1 MIKFAKHFIICLFLV
16 SCGFQSIYVSDKS
29 DFSFDKSNALGEI
42 KISKDIIRNLDSL
55 KKDGGEYELIIETI
69 FKKDVSSKNKKGDP
83 EVFDM
88 SLDVNVTLKKDN
100 DILKNRFRE
109 KLSYNNLKSKFEL
122 KQHENN
128 LKSNLVKEIS
138 QDILIYLN
146 SIE

>member
-1 MIKFAKHFIICLFLV
+1 MIRFAQHFIIFLFLV

-29 DFSFDKSNALGEI
+29 DFSFNKSNALGEI
-42 KISKDIIRNLDSL
+42 KISKDIISNLSGL
-55 KKDGGEYELIIETI
+55 KKDDGKYELIIETA
-69 FKKDVSSKNKKGDP
+69 FKKEITSKNKKGDP

-109 KLSYNNLKSKFEL
+109 KLSYNNLKSKFEV
-122 KQHENN
+122 KQQENN
-128 LKSNLVKEIS
+128 LKSSLVQEIT

-146 SIE
+146 SI

>member
-1 MIKFAKHFIICLFLV
+1 MIKFTKHFIICLFLV

-55 KKDGGEYELIIETI
+55 KRDEGKYELIIETI

-122 KQHENN
+122 KQHEKTFKK
-128 LKSNLVKEIS
+128 LL
-138 QDILIYLN
+138 
-146 SIE
+146 

>member
-1 MIKFAKHFIICLFLV
+1 MIKFTKHFIICLFLV

-29 DFSFDKSNALGEI
+29 DFSFDKSKALGEI

-88 SLDVNVTLKKDN
+88 SLNVNVTLKKDN
-100 DILKNRFRE
+100 DILRNRFRE

-122 KQHENN
+122 KQYENN
-128 LKSNLVKEIS
+128 LKSNLVQEIT
-138 QDILIYLN
+138 QDILIYLK
-146 SIE
+146 SI

>member
-1 MIKFAKHFIICLFLV
+1 MIRFVKYFIIYLVLV

-29 DFSFDKSNALGEI
+29 NFSFNKSNALGEI
-42 KISKDIIRNLDSL
+42 KISKEIIDNLDSL
-55 KKDGGEYELIIETI
+55 KKGDGVYELTIETF
-69 FKKDVSSKNKKGDP
+69 FKKNVSSKNKKGDP

-100 DILKNRFRE
+100 DILRNRFRE

-122 KQHENN
+122 KQYENN
-128 LKSNLVKEIS
+128 LKSNLVQEIT

-146 SIE
+146 SI

>member
-1 MIKFAKHFIICLFLV
+1 MIKFTKHFIICLFLV
-16 SCGFQSIYVSDKS
+16 SCGFQSIYVSDKTN
-29 DFSFDKSNALGEI
+29 FSFDKSNALGEI

-55 KKDGGEYELIIETI
+55 KRDEGKYELIIETI

-122 KQHENN
+122 KQHESN
-128 LKSNLVKEIS
+128 LKSNMVKEIS

>member
-1 MIKFAKHFIICLFLV
+1 MIKFTKHFIICLFLV

-88 SLDVNVTLKKDN
+88 SLDVNITLKKDK

-122 KQHENN
+122 KQHESN
-128 LKSNLVKEIS
+128 LKSNMVKEIS

>member
-1 MIKFAKHFIICLFLV
+1 MIKFTKHFIICLFLV
-16 SCGFQSIYVSDKS
+16 SCGFQSIYVSDKTN
-29 DFSFDKSNALGEI
+29 FSFDKSNALGEI

-122 KQHENN
+122 KQHESN
-128 LKSNLVKEIS
+128 LKSNMVKEIS

>member
-1 MIKFAKHFIICLFLV
+1 MIRFAKYFIIYLVLV

-29 DFSFDKSNALGEI
+29 NFSFNKSNALGEI
-42 KISKDIIRNLDSL
+42 KISKEIINNLKGL
-55 KKDGGEYELIIETI
+55 KRDDGEYELIIETI
-69 FKKDVSSKNKKGDP
+69 FKKNVSSKNKKGDP

-88 SLDVNVTLKKDN
+88 SVDVNVTLKKDS
-100 DILKNRFRE
+100 DILSNRFRE
-109 KLSYNNLKSKFEL
+109 KLSYNNIKSKFEL

>member
-1 MIKFAKHFIICLFLV
+1 MIKFTKHFIICLFLV

-55 KKDGGEYELIIETI
+55 KKDEGKYELIIETI

-88 SLDVNVTLKKDN
+88 SLNVNVTLKKDN
-100 DILKNRFRE
+100 DILRNRFRE

-122 KQHENN
+122 KQYENN
-128 LKSNLVKEIS
+128 LKSNLVQEIT
-138 QDILIYLN
+138 QDILIYLK
-146 SIE
+146 SI

>member
-1 MIKFAKHFIICLFLV
+1 MIRFAKYFIIYLVLV
-16 SCGFQSIYVSDKS
+16 SCGFQSIYVSNKS
-29 DFSFDKSNALGEI
+29 NFSFNKSNAIGEI
-42 KISKDIIRNLDSL
+42 KISKEIIRNLSGL
-55 KKDGGEYELIIETI
+55 KRDDGEYELIIETI
-69 FKKDVSSKNKKGDP
+69 FEKNVSSKNKKGDP

-88 SLDVNVTLKKDN
+88 SLDVNLTLKKDK

-128 LKSNLVKEIS
+128 LKSNLVQEIT

-146 SIE
+146 SI

>member
-1 MIKFAKHFIICLFLV
+1 MIKFAKYFIIYFFLV

-29 DFSFDKSNALGEI
+29 DFSFNKSNALGDI

-55 KKDGGEYELIIETI
+55 KKDDGEYELIIETI
-69 FKKDVSSKNKKGDP
+69 FKKDISSKNKKGDP

-88 SLDVNVTLKKDN
+88 SLDVNLMLKSDRG
-100 DILKNRFRE
+100 ILKSQFRE

-122 KQHENN
+122 KQYENN
-128 LKSNLVKEIS
+128 LKSNLVQEIT

-146 SIE
+146 SI

>member
-16 SCGFQSIYVSDKS
+16 SCGFQSIYVSEKS
-29 DFSFDKSNALGEI
+29 DFSFNKSNALGDV
-42 KISKDIIRNLDSL
+42 KISKDIIRGLNSL
-55 KKDGGEYELIIETI
+55 REDGGEYELTIETV
-69 FKKDVSSKNKKGDP
+69 FKKDISSKNKKGDP

-88 SLDVNVTLKKDN
+88 SLDVNVTLKNDN
-100 DILKNRFRE
+100 DILRNRFRE

-128 LKSNLVKEIS
+128 LKSNLVQEIT

-146 SIE
+146 SI

>member
-1 MIKFAKHFIICLFLV
+1 MIRFAQHFIIFLFLV

-29 DFSFDKSNALGEI
+29 DFSFNKSNALGEI
-42 KISKDIIRNLDSL
+42 KISKDIISNLSGL
-55 KKDGGEYELIIETI
+55 KKDDGKYELIIETA
-69 FKKDVSSKNKKGDP
+69 FKKEITSKNKKGDP

-100 DILKNRFRE
+100 NILRNRFRE

-128 LKSNLVKEIS
+128 LKSNLVQEIT
-138 QDILIYLN
+138 QDILIYLK
-146 SIE
+146 SI

>member
-1 MIKFAKHFIICLFLV
+1 MIKFTKHFIICLFLV
-16 SCGFQSIYVSDKS
+16 SCGFQSIYVSDKTN
-29 DFSFDKSNALGEI
+29 FSFDKSNALGEI

-55 KKDGGEYELIIETI
+55 KRDEGKYELIIETI

-146 SIE
+146 SVE